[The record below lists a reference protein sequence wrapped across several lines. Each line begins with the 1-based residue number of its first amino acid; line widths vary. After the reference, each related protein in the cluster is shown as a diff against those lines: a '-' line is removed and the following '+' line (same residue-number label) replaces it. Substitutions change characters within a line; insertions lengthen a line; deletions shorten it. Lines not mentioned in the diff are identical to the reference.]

1 MKKAFRILLVFLVLL
16 QFATIAFGAYKGQ
29 PLHIIFK
36 GLNTKAGPLS
46 LDNGES
52 PQCLNVHTNIFGTLL
67 KRKGYSKLNSSAPV
81 HTGSNP
87 AGNGLFDYAVD
98 TITRKQVAFFGNT
111 LNKMDALDG
120 VWDTIH
126 EADGI
131 TLSDDIVNFENFNGT
146 LVWTNWSRDTLQ
158 SWDGSASSTTCVVA
172 APKGK
177 YIIKAYTRAFIAG
190 LSANPLRYHFSA
202 VDDHT
207 TWDLTN
213 DFETL
218 DAPSGDESRGFG
230 LLKGRLYGFTKFTVN
245 LISNQGGNPL
255 FLSVKR
261 LDGVG
266 CGAPRSIQTVNV
278 PTLGES
284 MVWLTED
291 KRIVAWNGSTLKIV
305 SDRISSDNG
314 LSSVSMPLINF
325 DVMEKSHAVIFEE
338 NGWYVLFVPLGST
351 IETGIIWDYKT
362 DTLWAFSNQNFLSS
376 TLLETSNGIIPYTL
390 GNANGFAYRWFNGND
405 DDGAAINGTWDSRKW
420 DFGSLPFLKKGQT
433 VWVVT
438 KTIGE
443 IDLTFE
449 NRYDWNTSY
458 ENSTAFTMSDDEWV
472 LGDVLPA
479 TLGGNEAKTHRV
491 DIDRNFNSYQI
502 RLSNNSTD
510 AAFEVFS
517 LDVVAANLGGV
528 GEVSE

>member
-1 MKKAFRILLVFLVLL
+1 MKRKFRLLLAFLIFA
-16 QFATIAFGAYKGQ
+16 QFAPIAFGAYKGQ
-29 PLHIIFK
+29 PLHIVFK

-52 PQCLNVHTNIFGTLL
+52 PQCLNVHTNIFGTLI
-67 KRKGYSKLNSSAPV
+67 KRKGFSKLNSSAPI

-87 AGNGLFDYAVD
+87 AGNGLFDYALN

-120 VWDTIH
+120 TWDTVH

-158 SWDGSASSTTCVVA
+158 SWDGTSSQTTCVVA

-177 YIIKAYTRAFIAG
+177 YIIKAYTRAFISG
-190 LSANPLRYHFSA
+190 LEDNPLRYHFSA

-207 TWDLTN
+207 TWDTTN

-218 DAPSGDESRGFG
+218 DAPAGDEARGFG

-245 LISNQGGNPL
+245 LISSQGGNPL
-255 FLSVKR
+255 FLSLKR

-266 CGAPRSIQTVNV
+266 CGAPRTIKTVNI

-291 KRIVAWNGSTLKIV
+291 KRIVAWNGSSLKIV
-305 SDRISSDNG
+305 SDKISSDNA
-314 LSSVSMPLINF
+314 LSSVSMAQISPSAMIN
-325 DVMEKSHAVIFEE
+325 SHAVVFEE
-338 NGWYVLFVPLGST
+338 NGWYILFVPLSST
-351 IETGIIWDYKT
+351 IDTAIIWDYKT
-362 DTLWAFSNQNFLSS
+362 DTIWPFSNQDFLSS
-376 TLLETSNGIIPYTL
+376 TLLETTNGIIPYVL
-390 GNANGFAYRWFNGND
+390 GNSDGFAYRWSNSSA
-405 DDGAAINGTWDSRKW
+405 DDGTAINGTWTSRKW
-420 DFGSLPFLKKGQT
+420 DFDSLPFLKKGQT
-433 VWVVT
+433 VWIVT

-443 IDLTFE
+443 FILTFK
-449 NRYDWNTSY
+449 NRYDWNTSF
-458 ENSTAFTMSDDEWV
+458 ENETSLTMSNDEWV

-479 TLGGNEAKTHRV
+479 TLGGNEAKTHRI
-491 DIDRNFNSYQI
+491 DISRNFNSYQI
-502 RLSNNSTD
+502 QVSNNTTNP
-510 AAFEVFS
+510 AFEIFS
-517 LDVVAANLGGV
+517 MDIIAANMGAV